1 MKSIRRSAKLESLE
15 GFMQFVVTSAR
26 DAGFPARR
34 VQETEIAVEEALVNI
49 INYAYPEQDNGDVE
63 VKCGLDNQGRLLIEI
78 RDKGI
83 PFDVG
88 SHSDPDLNV
97 NIAERKIGGLGIFFI
112 RKMADKVHYR
122 RDGEENVLTLVITRP
137 EA

>member
-1 MKSIRRSAKLESLE
+1 
-15 GFMQFVVTSAR
+15 MQFVVTSAR
-26 DAGFPARR
+26 DAGFPARHI
-34 VQETEIAVEEALVNI
+34 QEIELVVEEALVNI

-63 VKCGLDNQGRLLIEI
+63 VKCGLDDQGRLLIEI

-88 SHSDPDLNV
+88 SYSAPDLNV
-97 NIAERKIGGLGIFFI
+97 NFSENKIGGLGIFLI

-122 RDGEENVLTLVITRP
+122 RDGEENVLTLIITRS